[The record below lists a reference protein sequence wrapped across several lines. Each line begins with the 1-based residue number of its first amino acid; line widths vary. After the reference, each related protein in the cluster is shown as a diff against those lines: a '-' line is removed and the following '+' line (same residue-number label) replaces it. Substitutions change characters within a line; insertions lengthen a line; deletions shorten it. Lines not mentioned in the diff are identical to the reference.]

1 VSALEILHAG
11 DGPAFAHQ
19 ALEASQTGAVQLER
33 PALDNLPYGEL
44 VTALLQAQGFK
55 LELRGQDP
63 GEVLR
68 KVTDQLV
75 GPGAFSTDCVR
86 LADDIRAL
94 SALMAGIVGSDQ
106 PPQVAIRT
114 FFAPGDLVWHV
125 DRLNERHA
133 FRLVWPI
140 GRPAGMRVTTRD
152 NVDAPL
158 FAAFMRCEHPLLCRL
173 DTHVARSGRDVEL
186 LWRHRPRQLEAM
198 RHGQFPFLIDPAKV
212 WQVAPGAASIHRV
225 ETPGAPGTYHRSC
238 WSNRDRPGFQIV
250 ITAAAD

>member
-1 VSALEILHAG
+1 MNALETVQVG
-11 DGPAFAHQ
+11 DGPAVLRE
-19 ALEASQTGAVQLER
+19 ALEISETGAVQLAR
-33 PALDNLPYGEL
+33 LADLPYVEL
-44 VTALLQAQGFK
+44 LTALLKAQGFK

-63 GEVLR
+63 EEVLA
-68 KVTDQLV
+68 KVADQLI
-75 GPGAFSTDCVR
+75 GSGAFRTQSAQ

-94 SALMAGIVGSDQ
+94 SALMGGTVGSDH

-125 DRLNERHA
+125 DRLNERRA

-152 NVDAPL
+152 NVDASL
-158 FAAFMRCEHPLLCRL
+158 FAAFMRREHPLLCRL
-173 DTHVARSGRDVEL
+173 DTLVARTGRDVET
-186 LWRHRPRQLEAM
+186 LWQHRPRQLEAM
-198 RHGQFPFLIDPAKV
+198 RTGQFPFLIDPAKV

-238 WSNRDRPGFQIV
+238 WSNRECPGFQIV